1 MHWQSGHE
9 VPVVS
14 QHNDRRPRLVAD
26 DSHALSMPEAD
37 ALEPLQILVDS
48 LMGAALGA
56 WWLAAEVE
64 AWCLDRLAAR
74 KGAA

>member
-1 MHWQSGHE
+1 
-9 VPVVS
+9 
-14 QHNDRRPRLVAD
+14 
-26 DSHALSMPEAD
+26 MPEAD